1 MCSFLSIPRALKSAL
16 VKALVKEGI
25 KLVDCYFNTF
35 VGNALIMNLVH
46 FIIMSKFN
54 A

>member
-1 MCSFLSIPRALKSAL
+1 MCSFRSIPRALKSVL

-35 VGNALIMNLVH
+35 VGNALIMFELG
-46 FIIMSKFN
+46 SFN
-54 A
+54 NHV